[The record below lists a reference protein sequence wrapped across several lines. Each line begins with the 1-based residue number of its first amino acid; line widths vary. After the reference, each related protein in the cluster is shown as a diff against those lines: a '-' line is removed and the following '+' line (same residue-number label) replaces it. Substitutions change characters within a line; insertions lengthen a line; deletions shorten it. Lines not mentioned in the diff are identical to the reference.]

1 MADHRQ
7 VTLARENSRSRQRSL
22 WGDAWR
28 RFARNRTAL
37 AGLIVILMFILAS
50 IIGPSLLPYSPLEM
64 DLANAYLAPGRV
76 HFLGTDNLGRDVLTR
91 ILSAARIDLGLT
103 FVTVVLA
110 VAAGL
115 AAGTTSGY
123 FGGALDTILMRF
135 VDLMLVFPDF
145 MLGLALVVFLGPSLF
160 NVVLVLAVTRFPRYA
175 RLIRGTVLAN
185 KGQEYV
191 QAAHMVGAPDMRIIA
206 RHILPNSITPIIVYS
221 TLDLGS
227 IITSL
232 AGLSFLGVGIQ
243 APTPDWGLMLT
254 NARNNLFQ
262 APWTAIFPG
271 LAISL
276 TVIGFNLM
284 GDGLR
289 DALDPRLDK

>member
-1 MADHRQ
+1 MAENRQ
-7 VTLARENSRSRQRSL
+7 AALAPESALRRQRSL

-37 AGLIVILMFILAS
+37 MGLAVVLIVILAS
-50 IIGPSLLPYSPLEM
+50 FVGPALLPYSPLTM
-64 DLANAYLAPGRV
+64 DLANSYLAPTWT
-76 HFLGTDNLGRDVLTR
+76 HPLGTDNLGRDVLTR
-91 ILSAARIDLGLT
+91 VVLAGRTDLTLT
-103 FVTVVLA
+103 FVTVFVA
-110 VAAGL
+110 VVVGL
-115 AAGTTSGY
+115 FAGTVSAY
-123 FGGALDTILMRF
+123 FAGMLDAILMRI

-145 MLGLALVVFLGPSLF
+145 MLGLALVVFLGPSLL
-160 NVVLVLAVTRFPRYA
+160 NVILVLAITRFPRYA
-175 RLIRGTVLAN
+175 RLIRGTVLGN
-185 KGQEYV
+185 KEQEYIL
-191 QAAHMVGAPDMRIIA
+191 ASRMVGTPDRKIIL
-206 RHILPNSITPIIVYS
+206 RHILPNSITPIIVYC

-243 APTPDWGLMLT
+243 PPTPDWGLMLT
-254 NARNNLFQ
+254 NARNNLFR

-289 DALDPRLDK
+289 DALDPRLDR